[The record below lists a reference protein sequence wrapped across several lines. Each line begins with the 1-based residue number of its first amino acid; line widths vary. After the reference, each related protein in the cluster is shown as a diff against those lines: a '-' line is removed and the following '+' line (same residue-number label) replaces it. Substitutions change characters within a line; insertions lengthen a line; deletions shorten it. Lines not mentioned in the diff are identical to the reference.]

1 MIISVDPD
9 KQNEGNV
16 EFVNALYETEPFPL
30 PLIFR
35 VGIAGELL
43 QKDKTR
49 VSFGLDALHP
59 NDNTESMNAGLEF
72 AYAETFFLR
81 GGYATIF
88 RGETEEGMT
97 LGGGIYYK
105 LGKSNTKLKLDYSYT
120 DYGRFDFI
128 QRLTVGLRF

>member
-1 MIISVDPD
+1 MCIRDSI
-9 KQNEGNV
+9 
-16 EFVNALYETEPFPL
+16 NALYETDQFPL

-43 QKDKTR
+43 ESEKTR
-49 VSFGLDALHP
+49 LSFGLDALHP

-81 GGYATIF
+81 SGYATLF
-88 RGETEEGMT
+88 RDATEEGLT
-97 LGGGIYYK
+97 LGGGIYYR

-120 DYGRFDFI
+120 DFGRFDFI
-128 QRLTVGLRF
+128 QRLTIGLRF